1 MLTFTFLTS
10 NDQSQRIRTINIFE
24 SSRSPRLT
32 SQTPITPRTFE
43 MGIRLRAN
51 MRIYGQS
58 NSWKGS
64 IIVDSSAPE
73 SVVDARILKQIGAE
87 CTGEFSRGI
96 ASGANTP
103 ARLNSFTVEIPSD
116 VDGIVRLKVFQ
127 ADIGHTDTRALL
139 GIDWFGLQT

>member
-1 MLTFTFLTS
+1 
-10 NDQSQRIRTINIFE
+10 
-24 SSRSPRLT
+24 
-32 SQTPITPRTFE
+32 
-43 MGIRLRAN
+43 